1 MEKKF
6 ISVKGAK
13 ENNLKNISVDI
24 PKNKLVVITG
34 VSGSGKSSLAFDV
47 LYNEGKRRYIDSL
60 SNYAR
65 QFLGGTT
72 KPDVEAIEGL
82 SPAIA
87 IGQKTTSNNPRS
99 TVGTVTE
106 IYDFYRLLF
115 SRIGKPFCPYHDIEI
130 SSQTI
135 TEILDQIYKYK
146 EGTEVQILAPKV
158 IGEKGTHKKL
168 LDNLKGEGF
177 LRVRIND
184 VVYRLDSEINLE
196 KNKRHNI
203 SIIIDRVIINK
214 ENRERLF
221 EAIQLASEETEG
233 LIRVKNV
240 KTEES
245 ELFSTKY
252 ACPHG
257 DFSIGKL
264 EPRIFS
270 FNSPQGACDK
280 CKGLGIIE
288 EVTWEKLVN
297 PMLTIL
303 EGGLLYFGEKLSG
316 VEWQEFEV
324 LLSHYDI
331 SITKKLST
339 FTKEEKDL
347 ILYGSTEEIIYMI
360 KTDKRNVRK
369 NDRIEGL
376 ADKIWRKY
384 ESTDSEKNRT
394 YYSKFLGNKICDI
407 CNGQRLSKA
416 SLAVKINNMNI
427 ADLTKLSIKNSL
439 DWINTLT
446 LNQQE
451 KEISSLIVDE
461 ITSRFKFLI
470 NVGLS
475 YLTLDRMAGTL
486 SGGEAQRIRLASQ
499 LGSRLTGILYVLDEP
514 SIGLHQKDNEKLIKT
529 LKDIRDLGNTV
540 LVVEHDEETMYES
553 DYIIDIGPSAGAYGG
568 EISALGTP
576 DEVSQSDSLTGKYL
590 SGREYIEVPRRRR
603 KGNGK
608 TVKVMGASENN
619 LKHISVTIPLNTFT
633 VVTGVSGSG
642 KSTLVN
648 EIIYKGLH
656 NKVTKFGNQLKTG
669 KFNRIEGATN
679 VDKVINISQEAI
691 GRTPRSNPATYTGVF
706 DHIRDLF
713 AETKESKL
721 RGYQKGRFSFN
732 VPGGRCDKCNG
743 DGIIKISMHF
753 LPDVEVV
760 CGQCNGKKYNEGTLQ
775 IKYKDKNIADIL
787 AMSVDEAL
795 EFFTNIPKIK
805 NNLQFLKD
813 VGLGYIQLGHS
824 ATLLSGGEAQR
835 IKLATY
841 LQKKPTGK
849 TIYFLDEP
857 TTGLHVHD
865 VKELIKVLNRI
876 VNDGDTLI
884 IIEHNLD
891 IIKSADYIIDLGPEG
906 GENGGTVI
914 ASGTPEAVSGY
925 ADSATGVYLKQKLKQ
940 WSK

>member
-288 EVTWEKLVN
+288 EVT
-297 PMLTIL
+297 
-303 EGGLLYFGEKLSG
+303 
-316 VEWQEFEV
+316 
-324 LLSHYDI
+324 
-331 SITKKLST
+331 
-339 FTKEEKDL
+339 
-347 ILYGSTEEIIYMI
+347 
-360 KTDKRNVRK
+360 
-369 NDRIEGL
+369 
-376 ADKIWRKY
+376 
-384 ESTDSEKNRT
+384 
-394 YYSKFLGNKICDI
+394 
-407 CNGQRLSKA
+407 
-416 SLAVKINNMNI
+416 
-427 ADLTKLSIKNSL
+427 
-439 DWINTLT
+439 
-446 LNQQE
+446 
-451 KEISSLIVDE
+451 
-461 ITSRFKFLI
+461 
-470 NVGLS
+470 
-475 YLTLDRMAGTL
+475 
-486 SGGEAQRIRLASQ
+486 
-499 LGSRLTGILYVLDEP
+499 
-514 SIGLHQKDNEKLIKT
+514 
-529 LKDIRDLGNTV
+529 
-540 LVVEHDEETMYES
+540 
-553 DYIIDIGPSAGAYGG
+553 
-568 EISALGTP
+568 
-576 DEVSQSDSLTGKYL
+576 
-590 SGREYIEVPRRRR
+590 
-603 KGNGK
+603 
-608 TVKVMGASENN
+608 
-619 LKHISVTIPLNTFT
+619 
-633 VVTGVSGSG
+633 
-642 KSTLVN
+642 
-648 EIIYKGLH
+648 
-656 NKVTKFGNQLKTG
+656 
-669 KFNRIEGATN
+669 
-679 VDKVINISQEAI
+679 
-691 GRTPRSNPATYTGVF
+691 
-706 DHIRDLF
+706 
-713 AETKESKL
+713 
-721 RGYQKGRFSFN
+721 
-732 VPGGRCDKCNG
+732 
-743 DGIIKISMHF
+743 
-753 LPDVEVV
+753 
-760 CGQCNGKKYNEGTLQ
+760 
-775 IKYKDKNIADIL
+775 
-787 AMSVDEAL
+787 
-795 EFFTNIPKIK
+795 
-805 NNLQFLKD
+805 
-813 VGLGYIQLGHS
+813 
-824 ATLLSGGEAQR
+824 
-835 IKLATY
+835 
-841 LQKKPTGK
+841 
-849 TIYFLDEP
+849 
-857 TTGLHVHD
+857 
-865 VKELIKVLNRI
+865 
-876 VNDGDTLI
+876 
-884 IIEHNLD
+884 
-891 IIKSADYIIDLGPEG
+891 
-906 GENGGTVI
+906 
-914 ASGTPEAVSGY
+914 
-925 ADSATGVYLKQKLKQ
+925 
-940 WSK
+940 